1 MNPPVTSFTA
11 PGQIRVTSLHGVGAA
26 RCLWDAKR
34 GGTVP
39 KALTLDVTELARTC
53 PSARFASVELGY
65 VSSRY
70 NATYVELLCIEN
82 VLKVK

>member
-1 MNPPVTSFTA
+1 MASA
-11 PGQIRVTSLHGVGAA
+11 QRGAYGMQ
-26 RCLWDAKR
+26 R

-39 KALTLDVTELARTC
+39 KALTLDVTELAKTC

-82 VLKVK
+82 VHKVK